1 VKIFSGVNAGG
12 AKKMTIT
19 GTNISMVRGDSES
32 LTVRLFDDNGDQVN
46 IVSGDTV
53 YFTVR
58 EALGDTVTILQ
69 KVITGF
75 LNGEAVIQI
84 NPSDTDELFFKT
96 YVYDIQWTRADG
108 QVKTIVPASNFTIL
122 AEVTYD

>member
-1 VKIFSGVNAGG
+1 
-12 AKKMTIT
+12 MTIT

-32 LTVRLFDDNGDQVN
+32 LTIRLFDDSGDQVN

-69 KVITGF
+69 KVIIGF
-75 LNGEAVIQI
+75 LNGEAIIEI
-84 NPSDTDELFFKT
+84 NPSDTDSLFFKT

>member
-1 VKIFSGVNAGG
+1 
-12 AKKMTIT
+12 MTIT

-58 EALGDTVTILQ
+58 EALGDTVTIIQ

-75 LNGEAVIQI
+75 LDGEAIIEI
-84 NPSDTDELFFKT
+84 NPSDTDSLFFKT

>member
-1 VKIFSGVNAGG
+1 
-12 AKKMTIT
+12 MTIT
-19 GTNISMVRGDSES
+19 GTNISMVRGDTEA
-32 LTVRLFDDNGDQVN
+32 LTVRLIDEDGVTQVDFEF
-46 IVSGDTV
+46 GDTV

-58 EALGDTVTILQ
+58 DALGDTATTIQ

-75 LNGEAVIQI
+75 VDGEAII
-84 NPSDTDELFFKT
+84 EILPADTSSLFFKT

-108 QVKTIVPASNFTIL
+108 QVKTIVPASDFEIL

>member
-1 VKIFSGVNAGG
+1 
-12 AKKMTIT
+12 MTIT

-58 EALGDTVTILQ
+58 EALGDTATILQ

-75 LNGEAVIQI
+75 LSGEAVIQI
-84 NPSDTDELFFKT
+84 NPSDTDALFFKT

>member
-1 VKIFSGVNAGG
+1 
-12 AKKMTIT
+12 MTIT
-19 GTNISMVRGDSES
+19 GTNISMVRGDTEA
-32 LTVRLFDDNGDQVN
+32 LTVRLLDEEGAQVDFE
-46 IVSGDTV
+46 SGDTV
-53 YFTVR
+53 YFTMR
-58 EALGDTVTILQ
+58 EALGDTITILQ
-69 KVITGF
+69 KIITGF
-75 LNGEAVIQI
+75 TDGETVIQI

>member
-1 VKIFSGVNAGG
+1 
-12 AKKMTIT
+12 MTIT

-32 LTVRLFDDNGDQVN
+32 LTIRLFDNDGDQVN
-46 IVSGDTV
+46 IVFGDTV

-58 EALGDTVTILQ
+58 EALGDTTTILQ

-75 LNGEAVIQI
+75 LDGEAIIEI
-84 NPSDTDELFFKT
+84 NPADTDDLFFKT

>member
-1 VKIFSGVNAGG
+1 
-12 AKKMTIT
+12 MTIT

-32 LTVRLFDDNGDQVN
+32 LTVRLFDNDGDQVD
-46 IVSGDTV
+46 IVFGDTV

-75 LNGEAVIQI
+75 LNGEAIIEI
-84 NPSDTDELFFKT
+84 NPVDTDSLFFKT